1 MTLAIDN
8 GGNSRQPNVINCMN
22 VPTTKG
28 ITFMMWTSDYDVEV
42 EHISAVIWE
51 MCQSE
56 KLKKIHDVKEMRNRK

>member
-42 EHISAVIWE
+42 EHISAVI
-51 MCQSE
+51 
-56 KLKKIHDVKEMRNRK
+56 